1 MLAVLVDRPMRRQ
14 SEALLLLPL
23 LPIFFLGLFWMLPLA
38 FLGFAGLG
46 VLGILMVC
54 VGLSDGLH
62 ANNDFNRQLIVHGY
76 ARGSERAVHA
86 SNLRSANR
94 FASIIRVT
102 GAGLIMVGLFG
113 FFYFG

>member
-1 MLAVLVDRPMRRQ
+1 
-14 SEALLLLPL
+14 
-23 LPIFFLGLFWMLPLA
+23 
-38 FLGFAGLG
+38 
-46 VLGILMVC
+46 
-54 VGLSDGLH
+54 LSDGLH